1 MNRIAIAV
9 FWLPFATALASAADL
24 IVTVKDVR
32 SATGAV
38 FIAVYDRD
46 TSFMKLP
53 LAKTTRKENA
63 AQGEVKFV
71 VKDLPPGK
79 YAVSSYHD
87 ENSNGKMDTN
97 SLGVPTEGYGFSN
110 DAQGSAGPPKFAQAA
125 FDFEGK
131 SDKTIEFSLNY

>member
-1 MNRIAIAV
+1 MNRIAIAL

-87 ENSNGKMDTN
+87 ENGNGKMDTTVCRRKATDSPTTRRVPPDLPS
-97 SLGVPTEGYGFSN
+97 SLR
-110 DAQGSAGPPKFAQAA
+110 PPSISRARATKP
-125 FDFEGK
+125 
-131 SDKTIEFSLNY
+131 SSSL